1 MSADS
6 LNYCA
11 NSGLISELIG
21 ELTGDDVLVRYVGSE
36 FTDEISPI
44 VKTLM
49 FSLRITLFKHI
60 VCVSLKLCSGKRFVC
75 LFLSSL
81 GCKATQ

>member
-11 NSGLISELIG
+11 NSGLILELIG

-36 FTDEISPI
+36 FASEISPL

-49 FSLRITLFKHI
+49 LRLKIMLFVETLFRQTRYLPF
-60 VCVSLKLCSGKRFVC
+60 LKQL
-75 LFLSSL
+75 
-81 GCKATQ
+81 